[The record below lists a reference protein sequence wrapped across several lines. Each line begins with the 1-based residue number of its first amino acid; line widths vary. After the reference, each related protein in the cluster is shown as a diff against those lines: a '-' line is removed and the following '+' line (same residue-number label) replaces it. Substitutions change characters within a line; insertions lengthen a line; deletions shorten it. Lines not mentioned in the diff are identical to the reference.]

1 MGWLQGM
8 KQTEIKD
15 DNDDNSYISLDEAF
29 EQTIYLMKGK
39 RYPIGD
45 EVRQDL

>member
-1 MGWLQGM
+1 M
-8 KQTEIKD
+8 TEIKD
-15 DNDDNSYISLDEAF
+15 DNADNSYTLLDGAVK
-29 EQTIYLMKGK
+29 QTIYLMKGK